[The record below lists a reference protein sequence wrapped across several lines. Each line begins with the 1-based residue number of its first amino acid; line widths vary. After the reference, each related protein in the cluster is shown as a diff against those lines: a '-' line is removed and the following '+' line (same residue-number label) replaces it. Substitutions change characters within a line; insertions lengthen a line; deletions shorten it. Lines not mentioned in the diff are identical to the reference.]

1 MPKMT
6 VPLRQVQYASASL
19 TYVDDEPNIIGVRYA
34 YIYIYIPYIDIYIHR
49 IYILYIYMSIYIYE
63 DDDDDDD
70 DDDSYDKSIQSNQ
83 LLVHIDLF
91 ESICIVGI
99 VD

>member
-1 MPKMT
+1 M
-6 VPLRQVQYASASL
+6 R
-19 TYVDDEPNIIGVRYA
+19 
-34 YIYIYIPYIDIYIHR
+34 IYIYRIDIYIYR
-49 IYILYIYMSIYIYE
+49 IYICLYIYE
-63 DDDDDDD
+63 DDDDD

>member
-34 YIYIYIPYIDIYIHR
+34 YIYIPYIDIYIYTVY
-49 IYILYIYMSIYIYE
+49 IYIICLYIYE
-63 DDDDDDD
+63 DDDDD

>member
-1 MPKMT
+1 
-6 VPLRQVQYASASL
+6 
-19 TYVDDEPNIIGVRYA
+19 
-34 YIYIYIPYIDIYIHR
+34 
-49 IYILYIYMSIYIYE
+49 MSIYIYE
-63 DDDDDDD
+63 DDDDDD

>member
-34 YIYIYIPYIDIYIHR
+34 YIYIPYIDIYIYR
-49 IYILYIYMSIYIYE
+49 IYIYMSIYIYE
-63 DDDDDDD
+63 DDDD

>member
-1 MPKMT
+1 M
-6 VPLRQVQYASASL
+6 R
-19 TYVDDEPNIIGVRYA
+19 
-34 YIYIYIPYIDIYIHR
+34 IYIYIPYIDIYIYTVY
-49 IYILYIYMSIYIYE
+49 IYICLYIYE
-63 DDDDDDD
+63 DDD

>member
-1 MPKMT
+1 VPKMT

-34 YIYIYIPYIDIYIHR
+34 YIYIPYRYIYIYR
-49 IYILYIYMSIYIYE
+49 IYICLYIYE
-63 DDDDDDD
+63 DDDD

>member
-1 MPKMT
+1 MT

-34 YIYIYIPYIDIYIHR
+34 YIYIPYIDIYIPY
-49 IYILYIYMSIYIYE
+49 IYCLYIYIE
-63 DDDDDDD
+63 DDDD

>member
-1 MPKMT
+1 MT

-34 YIYIYIPYIDIYIHR
+34 YIYIYR
-49 IYILYIYMSIYIYE
+49 IYIYTVYIYIYMYIYIYE
-63 DDDDDDD
+63 DD

-83 LLVHIDLF
+83 LLVQIDLF